1 VYALDS
7 TTIDLCLSLFPWA
20 AFRPQKGAVKLHTL
34 VDLRGNIPCFIRI
47 THGKIHDVNILDQL
61 VLEAGV
67 FYMMDRGYID
77 FARLYLFVQALAFFV
92 TRAKSNLDY
101 QRMAYRPVDKTTGLR
116 SDQTIRLQGIKTRR
130 QYPLPLRR
138 ISYVDL
144 DTDKRLIL
152 EQLGTWGLKL
162 KTFLR
167 NPAALNARVGITRSP
182 GGSDG
187 KEVRA
192 SEAVDGGPPSR
203 SGKVRD
209 REGGAMAGM
218 G

>member
-1 VYALDS
+1 MSSAFSPSYAQ
-7 TTIDLCLSLFPWA
+7 TIGLAICYVQGLFP
-20 AFRPQKGAVKLHTL
+20 
-34 VDLRGNIPCFIRI
+34 
-47 THGKIHDVNILDQL
+47 
-61 VLEAGV
+61 
-67 FYMMDRGYID
+67 
-77 FARLYLFVQALAFFV
+77 
-92 TRAKSNLDY
+92 
-101 QRMAYRPVDKTTGLR
+101 
-116 SDQTIRLQGIKTRR
+116 
-130 QYPLPLRR
+130 
-138 ISYVDL
+138 
-144 DTDKRLIL
+144 